1 MKERYVI
8 KKILIFV
15 SIIALFAI
23 SIAIAIVLIDETSHF
38 LVEMGKREEMALIMA
53 ASVALLVFVLPMLPL
68 YRDYFFIS
76 TMTLVLIVIVQVVF
90 SGIYANRNI
99 LKPEMNKADL
109 KIISNYE
116 NQIESIDKSIKIKE
130 KSINVLD
137 SKKYRTKRD
146 NLNDELMVLIEKRN
160 KINEKLNDTLR
171 DSKNNPNTMTNI
183 VNNVVFYGTFLYRA
197 LMELGLILLG
207 ASIGIL
213 FNALVEQREQIII
226 NSSDLQLEQIESKQS
241 KFDSKKKKNTK
252 QIDYQGQS
260 YSEIVKGIY
269 PNAKVISKNGR
280 KGPFTVYSDKN
291 KGVILGS
298 GTTANKAYQ
307 DAVKR
312 CDFNNREVG

>member
-1 MKERYVI
+1 
-8 KKILIFV
+8 
-15 SIIALFAI
+15 
-23 SIAIAIVLIDETSHF
+23 
-38 LVEMGKREEMALIMA
+38 
-53 ASVALLVFVLPMLPL
+53 
-68 YRDYFFIS
+68 
-76 TMTLVLIVIVQVVF
+76 MTLVLIVIVQVVF